1 MNARAAAIKPFFRS
15 VCVDLDGTL
24 LATDTLAEG
33 VMRLLKGNP
42 LMVFLLPYWWLLG
55 KARLKAEVATRTNLD
70 VGSLPYRR
78 TVLDALELRKAEGS
92 QLFLTTGAHRT
103 VAEAVARHLGI
114 FDGVFFTEG
123 DVNLT
128 SHAKR
133 DLLVAKFGEKGFDY
147 FGNSRDD
154 IEIFEHAGD
163 VTVVAPD
170 AAAKKWAQ
178 GNATGVIEGEMVS
191 WKTYL
196 KAIRVHQW
204 LKNSLVFAPLFLSHM
219 EYQVA
224 AVVQV
229 VIAFFAFSFAASAV
243 YILNDLIDL
252 QSDRQHATKRNRPFA
267 AGKLSIFTG
276 AQMAVGL
283 SIASGLLATLL
294 PLAFGVSLL
303 VYAAITTA
311 YSFWLKKKLLVDVF
325 TLAGLYSLRVIA
337 GAAAIGTDNSFWLL
351 AFSLFFFLGLA
362 LVKRQVEL
370 AAAVSLP
377 SHGALS
383 GRGYRASDLDVIS
396 MSGLCAAFASV
407 LVLALYIDSP
417 EVRTH
422 YNQPWLLWPLCP
434 MTLYLTIRIW
444 VLAYRGEMKED
455 PVQFLM
461 MDWRSQLVIAAGA
474 ALVMLATIV

>member
-1 MNARAAAIKPFFRS
+1 
-15 VCVDLDGTL
+15 
-24 LATDTLAEG
+24 
-33 VMRLLKGNP
+33 
-42 LMVFLLPYWWLLG
+42 
-55 KARLKAEVATRTNLD
+55 
-70 VGSLPYRR
+70 
-78 TVLDALELRKAEGS
+78 
-92 QLFLTTGAHRT
+92 
-103 VAEAVARHLGI
+103 
-114 FDGVFFTEG
+114 
-123 DVNLT
+123 
-128 SHAKR
+128 
-133 DLLVAKFGEKGFDY
+133 
-147 FGNSRDD
+147 
-154 IEIFEHAGD
+154 
-163 VTVVAPD
+163 
-170 AAAKKWAQ
+170 
-178 GNATGVIEGEMVS
+178 
-191 WKTYL
+191 
-196 KAIRVHQW
+196 
-204 LKNSLVFAPLFLSHM
+204 M

-417 EVRTH
+417 AVRTH
-422 YNQPWLLWPLCP
+422 YDQPWLLWPLCP